1 MPKVSVIMGAYNE
14 EKTLQAAVDS
24 ILAQTYT
31 DWEFVICDDAST
43 DATFKIL
50 TDYKNKYPDKFVI
63 LHNDENMMLAGS
75 LNRCLENAKGEYIA
89 RMDADDISLPTR
101 LEKEIEY
108 LDNNPDCAV
117 VGTNV
122 QFFNDKDGLGEIIR
136 KTPDPTIYDI
146 PKANPFFHPTIVMRK
161 SAYNA
166 LNGYT
171 ATERTRRMEDIE
183 MWYRFFHKG
192 FVGHNI
198 NETLLYYR
206 VDKNALKKRKLK
218 YSIDASRIVF
228 DGIRLLNLPL
238 KYYVYSLKPIA
249 SQMLP
254 ESFKSFARKHK

>member
-108 LDNNPDCAV
+108 LDNNPECAV

-146 PKANPFFHPTIVMRK
+146 PKANPFFHPTIVMKK

-183 MWYRFFHKG
+183 MWYRFFH
-192 FVGHNI
+192 
-198 NETLLYYR
+198 
-206 VDKNALKKRKLK
+206 
-218 YSIDASRIVF
+218 
-228 DGIRLLNLPL
+228 
-238 KYYVYSLKPIA
+238 
-249 SQMLP
+249 
-254 ESFKSFARKHK
+254 